1 MISNDTKRRKVYER
15 LHKFT
20 ADRVARALGIA
31 NEDVAH
37 LSLSAL
43 INLLFLAYGDGGA
56 TGAFNPTF
64 GAALELVGTDLMWLE
79 AEAKKEAVPTEIV
92 Q

>member
-1 MISNDTKRRKVYER
+1 MISNDTKRQKAYER
-15 LHKFT
+15 LRKFT
-20 ADRVARALGIA
+20 SDRVVRALGIA
-31 NEDVAH
+31 DDDVAH

-56 TGAFNPTF
+56 TGAFNVTF

-79 AEAKKEAVPTEIV
+79 VEAKNAAVTTEIV

>member
-1 MISNDTKRRKVYER
+1 MIANEVKRQKAYER
-15 LHKFT
+15 LRKFT
-20 ADRVARALGIA
+20 SERIVRALGIA
-31 NEDVAH
+31 DDDVAH

-56 TGAFNPTF
+56 TGSFNVTF
-64 GAALELVGTDLMWLE
+64 GAALEIIGVDLMWVEPETEKL
-79 AEAKKEAVPTEIV
+79 AVVEMV